1 MSKSAVMRYLYSIL
15 YLVVGV
21 LALADYQTYAALGDS
36 YAAGDGAGSSKLL
49 PDLCARFSG
58 AYPVHVAKNDKL
70 DFAGFRNLA
79 CGGAT
84 TTSVL
89 KTQVYRIWDSDTI
102 TVQVGGNEVDFFVLL
117 NECVYQWKPFSTCDA
132 ELSRARG
139 LVESMQ
145 FINNFDNLVA
155 ATKKYIKPGARLL
168 VLGYARFFND
178 QTDQCDHVSF
188 STHNPDNYLT
198 KEMRIMF
205 NNVVLLLNDV
215 ILGIAEAHGVTYID
229 MDKVFEGH
237 RFCEEG
243 VIEPAPDASW
253 FFSDAGRATSK
264 FAERHGAEIDQK
276 VLHNPF
282 KEFLNF
288 TATFHPTEEGHIAIA
303 QEIERVLLS

>member
-1 MSKSAVMRYLYSIL
+1 MWCLFSPLFLVAGVFAV
-15 YLVVGV
+15 
-21 LALADYQTYAALGDS
+21 ADYQTYAALGDS
-36 YAAGDGAGSSKLL
+36 YAAGDGAGSSRLL

-58 AYPVHVAKNDKL
+58 AYPVHVAKNAKL

-89 KTQVYRIWDSDTI
+89 KTQVYRVWDSDTI
-102 TVQVGGNEVDFFVLL
+102 TIQVGGNEVDFFVLL

-178 QTDQCDHVSF
+178 QTDQCNHVSF

-198 KEMRIMF
+198 REMRVMF
-205 NNVVLLLNDV
+205 NDVVFLLNDV
-215 ILGIAEAHGVTYID
+215 IRGIAEAHEVTYID
-229 MDKVFEGH
+229 MDTIFEGR

-253 FFSDAGRATSK
+253 FFSDAGRRASVIS
-264 FAERHGAEIDQK
+264 ERREHYSDQT
-276 VLHNPF
+276 LLNNPF
-282 KEFLNF
+282 EDFLNF
-288 TATFHPTEEGHIAIA
+288 TATFHPTEEGHVAIA